1 VRSLLKS
8 RVRLPN
14 LPLDLPHRHR
24 KGPARGALKKWVSF
38 LEWWF
43 FLADPFF
50 AEAGS
55 STTPSVSL
63 SLPPSIILVPRLS
76 KKIHFADATTDS
88 KATVPAAP
96 PINPV
101 DPLLVDPA
109 SGFTGTLQLVP
120 SFQIPSVFPQS
131 GNQRDVAP
139 PHAAFRT
146 LFTARAAAIHQ
157 RGEWDA
163 TRDTAMLALQQAETG
178 RALAADT
185 EQFLTRE
192 MVRLLQAVQGQVSM
206 VKIDQYA
213 PDVEAEWASEWNR
226 MATTLPPN
234 LENSGP
240 EYSEEGY
247 VEVLGSDNNESEM
260 ESKE

>member
-1 VRSLLKS
+1 
-8 RVRLPN
+8 
-14 LPLDLPHRHR
+14 
-24 KGPARGALKKWVSF
+24 LKKWVSF
-38 LEWWF
+38 LDWWF

-55 STTPSVSL
+55 STTPSVL
-63 SLPPSIILVPRLS
+63 PSLPPPIVLVPRLS
-76 KKIHFADATTDS
+76 KKIRFADAAVDS

-101 DPLLVDPA
+101 DSLLVDPA
-109 SGFTGTLQLVP
+109 SDFTGTLQLVP
-120 SFQIPSVFPQS
+120 SFHIPSVFSQS

-146 LFTARAAAIHQ
+146 LFTARAAAICQ
-157 RGEWDA
+157 RDEWDA
-163 TRDTAMLALQQAETG
+163 ARDTATLALQQAETG

-192 MVRLLQAVQGQVSM
+192 MVRLLQAVQGQVSI
-206 VKIDQYA
+206 VRINQYA
-213 PDVEAEWASEWNR
+213 PEVEAEWASAWNR

-234 LENSGP
+234 LENSGA

-247 VEVLGSDNNESEM
+247 VEALGSDDDESEM
-260 ESKE
+260 ESEE